1 MGRRGRRA
9 SASGH
14 CRSMGAAIDQ
24 HASLSC
30 SCAAF
35 KKKRTSLNLCIA
47 DISVQCSARNQ
58 ERVYQTNRTE
68 ECLQGFLD
76 ERLTLLKAR
85 VPCVHAQR
93 AAVRKDCDAMRM
105 RSCRDWP
112 ASLGRSTHLATMT
125 SCVLRGE
132 CVFFTDSSAAR
143 LTH

>member
-85 VPCVHAQR
+85 MPCVHAQR

-105 RSCRDWP
+105 RSLVVGIGQPLWEDP
-112 ASLGRSTHLATMT
+112 PI
-125 SCVLRGE
+125 
-132 CVFFTDSSAAR
+132 
-143 LTH
+143 